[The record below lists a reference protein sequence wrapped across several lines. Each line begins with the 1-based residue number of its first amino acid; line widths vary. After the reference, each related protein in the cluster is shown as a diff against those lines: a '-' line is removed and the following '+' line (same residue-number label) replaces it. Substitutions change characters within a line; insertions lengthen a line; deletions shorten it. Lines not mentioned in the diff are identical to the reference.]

1 MRILFTNEDGVFS
14 PGLLAL
20 LSAFQGDGNELL
32 VAAPDAERSGA
43 SHSFTM
49 LSPLRAKP
57 VMIPG
62 AERVAAYA
70 VSGTPVDCVKLAY
83 GNLFEKPDLLIS
95 GINLGANRGTD
106 IFYSGTVS
114 AAMEGA
120 LLGIPS
126 IAVSN
131 IAWKPGSFEAATAGA
146 KFAAEILRREP
157 SIRLLNVNAPDL
169 ALAQVRGVRI
179 TPAGV
184 QEYEARYE
192 ERIDPYGQKY
202 YWIPTGRMNPCGPE
216 SDCDERWT
224 NDGYIAITPLV
235 TNMTDHPSLERLRA
249 MQDEITLDS

>member
-1 MRILFTNEDGVFS
+1 MRILFTNDDGVFS

-95 GINLGANRGTD
+95 
-106 IFYSGTVS
+106 
-114 AAMEGA
+114 
-120 LLGIPS
+120 
-126 IAVSN
+126 VSN

-235 TNMTDHPSLERLRA
+235 TNMTDYPSLERLRA

>member
-1 MRILFTNEDGVFS
+1 MRILFTNDDGVFS

-20 LSAFQGDGNELL
+20 LSAFQEAGDELL

-62 AERVAAYA
+62 AERVTAYA

-114 AAMEGA
+114 AAMEGRVA
-120 LLGIPS
+120 WYSFDRS
-126 IAVSN
+126 IQYCV
-131 IAWKPGSFEAATAGA
+131 EAH
-146 KFAAEILRREP
+146 EL
-157 SIRLLNVNAPDL
+157 
-169 ALAQVRGVRI
+169 
-179 TPAGV
+179 
-184 QEYEARYE
+184 
-192 ERIDPYGQKY
+192 
-202 YWIPTGRMNPCGPE
+202 
-216 SDCDERWT
+216 
-224 NDGYIAITPLV
+224 
-235 TNMTDHPSLERLRA
+235 
-249 MQDEITLDS
+249 

>member
-1 MRILFTNEDGVFS
+1 MRILFTNDDGVFS

-146 KFAAEILRREP
+146 KFAAEILR
-157 SIRLLNVNAPDL
+157 L
-169 ALAQVRGVRI
+169 
-179 TPAGV
+179 
-184 QEYEARYE
+184 
-192 ERIDPYGQKY
+192 
-202 YWIPTGRMNPCGPE
+202 
-216 SDCDERWT
+216 
-224 NDGYIAITPLV
+224 
-235 TNMTDHPSLERLRA
+235 SL
-249 MQDEITLDS
+249 IHI